1 MVAVE
6 WQTIKVAFSN
16 IASGDSKPPNLP
28 QNEIKEK
35 QNKHFIMSYNQWK
48 TGIERTLILMVF
60 L

>member
-35 QNKHFIMSYNQWK
+35 EKNIW
-48 TGIERTLILMVF
+48 
-60 L
+60 